1 MFHPRFNFAEPLTV
15 ALLGAVAG
23 FVGMV
28 GVSRSVADE
37 PTQVLTERSSDS
49 ESIDVRYARAHL
61 ELAKLDLR
69 RAQAIADEFPTVD
82 FSRSLEGLKRHVD
95 VDEEQLTQAKKFPDS
110 DLHQIHIRSAEV
122 AVELAES
129 DLQRKRKAHK
139 ILPTLWSAI
148 DAERAA
154 AVAEVAKL
162 NLERTRAQ
170 EASLSS
176 LRYLQWQIENL
187 RNDLLELQVAFET
200 RESR

>member
-1 MFHPRFNFAEPLTV
+1 MFHPKFNFAEPLTV
-15 ALLGAVAG
+15 ALLVAVAG
-23 FVGMV
+23 FVGMF

-37 PTQVLTERSSDS
+37 PTQDLTERSSDS

-69 RAQAIADEFPTVD
+69 RAHAIADEFPTVD
-82 FSRSLEGLKRHVD
+82 FSRSLEELKRHVD
-95 VDEEQLTQAKKFPDS
+95 VDEEQLTEAKKFPDGNP
-110 DLHQIHIRSAEV
+110 HQIHIRSAEV

-129 DLQRKRKAHK
+129 DLQRKRKAHE

-154 AVAEVAKL
+154 AVAKVAKL

-200 RESR
+200 RKSR

>member
-1 MFHPRFNFAEPLTV
+1 MFHPKLNFAEPLTV

-28 GVSRSVADE
+28 GVSRSIADE
-37 PTQVLTERSSDS
+37 PTQDLTERSSDL

-61 ELAKLDLR
+61 ELAKVDLR
-69 RAQAIADEFPTVD
+69 RAHAIAAEFPTVD
-82 FSRSLEGLKRHVD
+82 FARELENLKRHVD
-95 VDEEQLTQAKKFPDS
+95 VDEEQLTQAKRFPDGN
-110 DLHQIHIRSAEV
+110 LHQIHIRGAEV

-129 DLQRKRKAHK
+129 DLQRKQKAHE
-139 ILPTLWSAI
+139 ILPTHWSAI
-148 DAERAA
+148 DVERAA
-154 AVAEVAKL
+154 AVAKVAKL

-176 LRYLQWQIENL
+176 LRYLQWQIEKL
-187 RNDLLELQVAFET
+187 RNDLLELQIAFET